1 MLTLTDS
8 PTLTLVASLPV
19 SPGNITLTPDNRIF
33 FSLHQFYN
41 PEIPVAELVKGL
53 VKPLAT
59 DTESLGISFES
70 VLGIQADA
78 NGFLWILD
86 NGNQSQ
92 SLPKLVAWDTNSEQL
107 ARVIYLPPPITL
119 NNSFI
124 NDLAIDLSRDV
135 IYISDP
141 ITGVESA
148 LIRVDLKTGLATR
161 ILQGHVSVIPEDLD
175 LIIDDQPVQIKQP
188 DGNTFRPHLG
198 VNGLVLDPQNEW
210 LYYCP
215 MHGTSMY
222 RVKSA
227 DLANPALSPSEL
239 ANRVE
244 RYSDKP
250 ICDGISIDQDHN
262 LYLGDLATNK
272 LGIIKPDRTYQTLET
287 NKKLSW
293 IDSFSFGNDGYLY
306 FNCDQL
312 HLSAPLNGGKDDSH
326 APYEIW
332 RIKPLSPGFAGR

>member
-1 MLTLTDS
+1 MSTISDSLTV
-8 PTLTLVASLPV
+8 VASLPI

-41 PEIPVAELVKGL
+41 PDIPVAELVNGL
-53 VKPLAT
+53 IQPLT
-59 DTESLGISFES
+59 ITPDSSEISFAS

-78 NGFLWILD
+78 NGLLWILD
-86 NGNQSQ
+86 NGNQSE
-92 SLPKLVAWDTNSEQL
+92 LTPKLVAWDTNSNQI
-107 ARVIYLPPPITL
+107 ARVIQLPLPITL
-119 NNSFI
+119 SNSFV
-124 NDLAIDLSRDV
+124 NDLAIDLERKV

-141 ITGVESA
+141 IAGVESA

-161 ILQGHVSVIPEDLD
+161 LLQGHVSVIPEDLD
-175 LIIDDQPVQIKQP
+175 LIIDGTPVQIRQA
-188 DGNTFRPHLG
+188 DGSMFRPHLG

-222 RVKSA
+222 RAQSA
-227 DLANPALSPSEL
+227 DLSNPDLSADEL
-239 ANRVE
+239 ASRVE

-250 ICDGISIDQDHN
+250 ICDGISIDSDHN

-272 LGIIKPDRTYQTLET
+272 LGIIKSDRSYQTLET
-287 NKKLSW
+287 DQKLSW
-293 IDSFSFGNDGYLY
+293 IDSFSFGADGYLY

-312 HLSAPLNGGKDDSH
+312 HLSAPLNGGEDNSQ
-326 APYEIW
+326 APYQIW
-332 RIKPLSPGFAGR
+332 RMEPLAPGFAGR

>member
-1 MLTLTDS
+1 MQTVADS
-8 PTLTLVASLPV
+8 LKIVASLPV

-41 PEIPVAELVKGL
+41 PEILVAELVNGL
-53 VKPLAT
+53 VQPLTPAPGAP
-59 DTESLGISFES
+59 EINFAS

-78 NGFLWILD
+78 NGLLWILD

-92 SLPKLVAWDTNSEQL
+92 STPKLVAWDTSSNRI
-107 ARVIYLPPPITL
+107 ARVIELPPPITL
-119 NNSFI
+119 SNSFV
-124 NDLAIDLSRDV
+124 NDLAIDLSREV

-141 ITGVESA
+141 IAGTKSA
-148 LIRVDLKTGLATR
+148 LIRVDLKTGTAAR
-161 ILQGHVSVIPEDLD
+161 ILQEHISVIPEDLD
-175 LIIDDQPVQIKQP
+175 LIIDEVPVQIKQP
-188 DGNTFRPHLG
+188 DGSMIRPHLG

-215 MHGTSMY
+215 MHCTSMY
-222 RVKSA
+222 RAKSA
-227 DLANPALSPSEL
+227 DLSNPDLSSDEL
-239 ANRVE
+239 ASRVE

-250 ICDGISIDQDHN
+250 ICDGISIDRSHN
-262 LYLGDLATNK
+262 LYLGDLAANK
-272 LGIIKPDRTYQTLET
+272 LGIIKPDRSYQSLEIDA
-287 NKKLSW
+287 KLSW
-293 IDSFSFGNDGYLY
+293 IDSFSFGADGYLY

-332 RIKPLSPGFAGR
+332 RIKPLAPGFTGR

>member
-1 MLTLTDS
+1 MTTLSDSLTV
-8 PTLTLVASLPV
+8 VASLPV

-41 PEIPVAELVKGL
+41 PEFPVAELVDGQ
-53 VKPLAT
+53 VKPLT
-59 DTESLGISFES
+59 LSPESPKITFES

-78 NGFLWILD
+78 NGYLWILD

-92 SLPKLVAWDTNSEQL
+92 SLPKLVAWDISKSQL

-119 NNSFI
+119 SNSFV

-141 ITGVESA
+141 IAGIESA
-148 LIRVDLKTGLATR
+148 LIRVDLRTGLATR
-161 ILQGHVSVIPEDLD
+161 ILQGHKSVIPENLD
-175 LIIDDQPVQIKQP
+175 LIIDNIPVQIKQP
-188 DGNTFRPHLG
+188 DGTMFRPHLG
-198 VNGLVLDPQNEW
+198 VNGLVLDTHNEW
-210 LYYCP
+210 LYFAP

-222 RVKSA
+222 RAKSA
-227 DLANPALSPSEL
+227 DLSNPHLSTEEL

-250 ICDGISIDQDHN
+250 ICDGISIDQDN
-262 LYLGDLATNK
+262 NIYLGDLAVNSM
-272 LGIIKPDRTYQTLET
+272 GIIKPDRSYQIMNIEE
-287 NKKLSW
+287 KLPW
-293 IDSFSFGNDGYLY
+293 IDSFSFGSDGYLY

-312 HLSAPLNGGKDDSH
+312 HLSAPLNGGEDNSSP
-326 APYEIW
+326 PYNIM
-332 RIKPLSPGFAGR
+332 RLKPMAPGFTGR